1 MSVNED
7 SEHRRHPNYRAQQV
21 FRGARQRGVALL
33 VALLV
38 VALATILIAGLLD
51 RGELAAARTRNALR
65 EEQAQAYARGLENYA
80 AEVLTRAQAQNTGYD
95 AADSIW
101 AIPLP
106 PTPVPGGTIAAQMT
120 DLNGRF
126 NLNNLDPAYRTH
138 AVWLRKFVLLLNA
151 LKLDPSIA
159 NHIVTW
165 MDLTTPASAD
175 DQFYLAQPVPYR
187 RALRPFAHVSELRL
201 VAGMDGETYA
211 ALAPYVTA
219 LPEGT
224 PININTASVP
234 VLMTLSSNMTREMAL
249 AIWQQGGAHY
259 RDRKDVL
266 DAQPTLGAIE
276 DPICFGVQSSYFL
289 ARGLITLDGLPFEFD
304 SLIERSA
311 PGANGGIR
319 VLQRSRGGD

>member
-7 SEHRRHPNYRAQQV
+7 SEHRRHANYRAQQV

-65 EEQAQAYARGLENYA
+65 EEQAQAYARGLEHYA

-106 PTPVPGGTIAAQMT
+106 PTPVPGGTIAAQMS

-126 NLNNLDPAYRTH
+126 NLNNLDPAYDTQG
-138 AVWLRKFVLLLNA
+138 AWLRKFGFLLNA
-151 LKLDPSIA
+151 LKLDPTIA

-165 MDLTTPASAD
+165 MDTTTPASAD

-201 VAGMDGETYA
+201 VAGVDGETYA

-224 PININTASVP
+224 PINVNTASVP
-234 VLMTLSSNMTREMAL
+234 VLMTLSSNMTREAAQ

-259 RDRKDVL
+259 TLADL
-266 DAQPTLGAIE
+266 HSGQPPLGVIQQLG
-276 DPICFGVQSSYFL
+276 FYGVQSSYFL

-304 SLIERSA
+304 SLIERRA
-311 PGANGGIR
+311 GANGGIR